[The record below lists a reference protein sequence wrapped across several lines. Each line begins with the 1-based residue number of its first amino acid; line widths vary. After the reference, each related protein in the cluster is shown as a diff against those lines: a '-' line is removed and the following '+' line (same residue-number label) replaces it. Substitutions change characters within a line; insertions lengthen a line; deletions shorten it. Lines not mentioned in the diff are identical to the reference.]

1 MLNFTLIL
9 GHLGLSIAY
18 DSCKGNKQK
27 LVIPKGYDKDVPDS
41 FQTEDITLVEFDYRI
56 QRLRGV
62 NEERYEYEVMIINFN
77 YI

>member
-18 DSCKGNKQK
+18 DFCKGNKQK
-27 LVIPKGYDKDVPDS
+27 LVIPEGYDKDVPDS
-41 FQTEDITLVEFDYRI
+41 FHTDHITQVQFDYRI

-62 NEERYEYEVMIINFN
+62 NEDRYELSVLTICVN
-77 YI
+77 YF